1 LQAFFVSIRKIK
13 VGLMSKKIQVLLLTS
28 SMLIIAFVM
37 IGSLGVHAS
46 GASSSGDVTLKHIGV
61 YSEVLYRVRAEYV
74 EEPNMSSVTNGAL
87 HGLLESLDADSS
99 YLTPAEYKVFKQKK
113 SEGKASIGATVSKRF
128 GYAAVISV
136 IPGGPADKAGLNSG
150 DIIETVEG
158 LSTHDL
164 SLAAVKSHLVGEP
177 GSRLELIIIR
187 TRKIEPQKITVV
199 RDVISLP
206 AVTEQMAADNTGVIK
221 AQVLT
226 KGKAAEIADKIKSLQ
241 KKGAKKLVLDL
252 RNNSEGDE
260 DEGVAVANLFLGKG
274 NIGSLQGQKV
284 EKVTYSADPQK
295 KITDLPLAVI
305 VNRGTAGAAEL
316 VAAAILDNTR
326 GDVLGDKTFGEGSVQ
341 KLIEVPDG
349 SALILSVAKY
359 YTSNG
364 KVIQDT
370 GITPNIPVASNDE
383 IVAISDDDDSNPTDE
398 PQKTQPKEDEQLRRA
413 IEVLKTKTQKS

>member
-1 LQAFFVSIRKIK
+1 
-13 VGLMSKKIQVLLLTS
+13 MSKKIQVLLLTS

-177 GSRLELIIIR
+177 GSRLELTIIR

-206 AVTEQMAADNTGVIK
+206 AVTEQMAADNIGVIK

-252 RNNSEGDE
+252 RNNSDGEE

-316 VAAAILDNTR
+316 AAAAILDNTR

-383 IVAISDDDDSNPTDE
+383 IVAVSDDDDSNPTDE

>member
-1 LQAFFVSIRKIK
+1 
-13 VGLMSKKIQVLLLTS
+13 MSKKIQVLLLTS

-349 SALILSVAKY
+349 SALILSVGKY

-383 IVAISDDDDSNPTDE
+383 IVAVSDDDDSNPTDE
-398 PQKTQPKEDEQLRRA
+398 PQKVQPKEDEQLRRA

>member
-1 LQAFFVSIRKIK
+1 
-13 VGLMSKKIQVLLLTS
+13 MSKKIQVLLLTS
-28 SMLIIAFVM
+28 SMLIIALVM
-37 IGSLGVHAS
+37 IGSMGVHAS

-74 EEPNMSSVTNGAL
+74 EEPNMSAVTNGAL

-99 YLTPAEYKVFKQKK
+99 YLSPSEYKVFKQKK
-113 SEGKASIGATVSKRF
+113 AEGKASIGASVSKRF
-128 GYAAVISV
+128 GYAAIISV
-136 IPGGPADKAGLNSG
+136 IPGGPADKAGLNAG

-164 SLAAVKSHLVGEP
+164 SLAAVKNHLVGEP
-177 GSRLELIIIR
+177 GSRLELTIIR
-187 TRKIEPQKITVV
+187 TRKIEPQKMTVV
-199 RDVISLP
+199 RDVVTLP
-206 AVTEQMAADNTGVIK
+206 AVQEQLTADNVGVVK
-221 AQVLT
+221 ALVLS
-226 KGKAAEIADKIKSLQ
+226 KGKAAEVAEKIKSLQ

-252 RNNSEGDE
+252 RYNSEGDE
-260 DEGVAVANLFLGKG
+260 EEGVAVANLFLSKG
-274 NIGSLQGQKV
+274 TIATLQGQKV
-284 EKVTYSADPQK
+284 EKVVYTADPQK
-295 KITDLPLAVI
+295 KITDLPVAVL

-316 VAAAILDNTR
+316 VAAAIQDNAR
-326 GDVLGDKTFGEGSVQ
+326 GDVVGDKTFGEGSVQ

-370 GITPNIPVASNDE
+370 GLAPNVLAAANDDSPA
-383 IVAISDDDDSNPTDE
+383 VSHDDDSNTPDE

-413 IEVLKTKTQKS
+413 IEVLKAKAQKS

>member
-1 LQAFFVSIRKIK
+1 
-13 VGLMSKKIQVLLLTS
+13 MSKKIQVLLLTS

-46 GASSSGDVTLKHIGV
+46 GSSSSGDVTLKHIGV

-74 EEPNMSSVTNGAL
+74 EEPNMSAVTNGAL

-113 SEGKASIGATVSKRF
+113 ADGKASIGATVSKRF
-128 GYAAVISV
+128 GYAAIVSV
-136 IPGGPADKAGLNSG
+136 IPGGPAEKAGINAG

-164 SLAAVKSHLVGEP
+164 SLAAVKNHLVGEP
-177 GSRLELIIIR
+177 GSRLELTIIR
-187 TRKIEPQKITVV
+187 TRKIEPQKMTVV
-199 RDVISLP
+199 RDVVTLP
-206 AVTEQMAADNTGVIK
+206 AVQEQLTADNVGVIK
-221 AQVLT
+221 AVVLT
-226 KGKAAEIADKIKSLQ
+226 KGKAAEIAEKIKSLQ

-252 RNNSEGDE
+252 RYDSEGDE
-260 DEGVAVANLFLGKG
+260 EEGVAVANLFLGKG
-274 NIGSLQGQKV
+274 TIGTLQGQKF
-284 EKVTYSADPQK
+284 EKVTYTADPQK
-295 KITDLPLAVI
+295 KITDLPLAVL

-316 VAAAILDNTR
+316 VASAILDNTR

-370 GITPNIPVASNDE
+370 GITPNILVAANDD
-383 IVAISDDDDSNPTDE
+383 ILAISDDDDSNPTDE
-398 PQKTQPKEDEQLRRA
+398 PQKVQPKEDEQLRRA
-413 IEVLKTKTQKS
+413 IEVLKNKAQKG

>member
-1 LQAFFVSIRKIK
+1 
-13 VGLMSKKIQVLLLTS
+13 MSKKIQVLLLTS
-28 SMLIIAFVM
+28 SMLIIAFVL

-74 EEPNMSSVTNGAL
+74 EEPNMSTVTNGAL

-99 YLTPAEYKVFKQKK
+99 YLTPSEYKTFKQKK
-113 SEGKASIGATVSKRF
+113 VEGKASMGATVSKRF
-128 GYAAVISV
+128 GYAAIVSV

-164 SLAAVKSHLVGEP
+164 SLAAVKNHLVGEP
-177 GSRLELIIIR
+177 GSRLELTIIR

-199 RDVISLP
+199 RDIVALP
-206 AVTEQMAADNTGVIK
+206 PVTEQIAADNIGIIK

-226 KGKAAEIADKIKSLQ
+226 KGKATEIAEKIKSLQ

-252 RNNSEGDE
+252 RNNSEGE
-260 DEGVAVANLFLGKG
+260 EEEGVAVANLFLGKG

-284 EKVTYSADPQK
+284 QKVSYTADPQK
-295 KITDLPLAVI
+295 KITDLPLAVL
-305 VNRGTAGAAEL
+305 VNRGTAGPAEL

-326 GDVLGDKTFGEGSVQ
+326 GDVVGDKTFGEGSIQ

-359 YTSNG
+359 YSSNG

-370 GITPNIPVASNDE
+370 GITPNIPVASSDD
-383 IVAISDDDDSNPTDE
+383 IVAISDDDDSNPNDE

-413 IEVLKTKTQKS
+413 IEVLKTKAQKS

>member
-1 LQAFFVSIRKIK
+1 
-13 VGLMSKKIQVLLLTS
+13 MSKKIQVLLLTS
-28 SMLIIAFVM
+28 SMLIIAFVL
-37 IGSLGVHAS
+37 IGSLGVRAS

-74 EEPNMSSVTNGAL
+74 EEPNMSAVTNGAL

-99 YLTPAEYKVFKQKK
+99 YLTPSEYKVFKQKK
-113 SEGKASIGATVSKRF
+113 TEGKAGIGATVSKRF
-128 GYAAVISV
+128 GYAAIISV

-158 LSTHDL
+158 LSSHDL
-164 SLAAVKSHLVGEP
+164 SLAAVKSHLIGDP
-177 GSRLELIIIR
+177 GSRLELTIIR

-199 RDVISLP
+199 RDVVSLP
-206 AVTEQMAADNTGVIK
+206 AVTEQLAADNVGIIK

-260 DEGVAVANLFLGKG
+260 EEGVAVANLFLSKG
-274 NIGSLQGQKV
+274 NIGSLQGQKY
-284 EKVTYSADPQK
+284 EKVTYTADPQK
-295 KITDLPLAVI
+295 KITDLPLAVL
-305 VNRGTAGAAEL
+305 VNRGSAGAAEL

-359 YTSNG
+359 YTSAG

-370 GITPNIPVASNDE
+370 GITPNIPVAANDE
-383 IVAISDDDDSNPTDE
+383 IVAISEDDDSTTTDE
-398 PQKTQPKEDEQLRRA
+398 PQKAQPKEDEQLRRA
-413 IEVLKTKTQKS
+413 IEVLKTKAQKG

>member
-1 LQAFFVSIRKIK
+1 
-13 VGLMSKKIQVLLLTS
+13 MSKKIQVLLLTS
-28 SMLIIAFVM
+28 SMLIIAFVL

-74 EEPNMSSVTNGAL
+74 EEPNMSTVTNGAL

-99 YLTPAEYKVFKQKK
+99 YLTPSEYKTFKQKK
-113 SEGKASIGATVSKRF
+113 VEGKASIGATVSKRF
-128 GYAAVISV
+128 GYAAIVSV

-164 SLAAVKSHLVGEP
+164 SLAAVKNHLVGEP
-177 GSRLELIIIR
+177 GSRLELTIIR

-199 RDVISLP
+199 RDIVALP
-206 AVTEQMAADNTGVIK
+206 PVTEQMAADNIGIIK

-226 KGKAAEIADKIKSLQ
+226 KGKATEIAEKIKSLQ

-252 RNNSEGDE
+252 RNNSEGE
-260 DEGVAVANLFLGKG
+260 EEEGVAVANLFLGKG

-284 EKVTYSADPQK
+284 QKVSYTADPQK
-295 KITDLPLAVI
+295 KITDLPLAVL
-305 VNRGTAGAAEL
+305 VNRGTAGPAEL

-326 GDVLGDKTFGEGSVQ
+326 GDVVGDKTFGEGSIQ

-359 YTSNG
+359 YSSNG

-370 GITPNIPVASNDE
+370 GITPNIPVASSDD
-383 IVAISDDDDSNPTDE
+383 IVAISDDDDSNPNDE

-413 IEVLKTKTQKS
+413 IEVLKTKAQKS

>member
-1 LQAFFVSIRKIK
+1 
-13 VGLMSKKIQVLLLTS
+13 MSKKIQVLVLTS

-74 EEPNMSSVTNGAL
+74 EEPNMSVVTNGAL

-99 YLTPAEYKVFKQKK
+99 YLTPSEYKVFKQKK
-113 SEGKASIGATVSKRF
+113 TDGKASIGATVSKRF
-128 GYAAVISV
+128 GYAAIISV

-164 SLAAVKSHLVGEP
+164 SLAAVKNHLVGEP
-177 GSRLELIIIR
+177 GSRLELTIIR

-199 RDVISLP
+199 RDLISLP
-206 AVTEQMAADNTGVIK
+206 AVTETMAADNTGVIK

-252 RNNSEGDE
+252 RYNSEGDE
-260 DEGVAVANLFLGKG
+260 DEGMAVANLFLGKG
-274 NIGSLQGQKV
+274 NIGSLQGQKF
-284 EKVTYSADPQK
+284 EKVTYAADPQK
-295 KITDLPLAVI
+295 KITDLPLAVL

-316 VAAAILDNTR
+316 VAAAILDNGR

-383 IVAISDDDDSNPTDE
+383 IVAISDDDDSNPPEE
-398 PQKTQPKEDEQLRRA
+398 PQKAQPKEDEQLRRA
-413 IEVLKTKTQKS
+413 IEVLKTKAQKT

>member
-1 LQAFFVSIRKIK
+1 
-13 VGLMSKKIQVLLLTS
+13 MSKKIQVLLLTS

-74 EEPNMSSVTNGAL
+74 EEPNMSVVTNGAL

-99 YLTPAEYKVFKQKK
+99 YLTPSEYKVFKQKK
-113 SEGKASIGATVSKRF
+113 TEGKANIGATVSKRF
-128 GYAAVISV
+128 GYAAIISV

-164 SLAAVKSHLVGEP
+164 SLAAVKNHLVGEP
-177 GSRLELIIIR
+177 GSRLELTIIR

-199 RDVISLP
+199 RDVVAPP
-206 AVTEQMAADNTGVIK
+206 AVTETMAADNTTGIIK
-221 AQVLT
+221 AQALT
-226 KGKAAEIADKIKSLQ
+226 KGKAAEIAEKIKSLQ

-252 RNNSEGDE
+252 RNDSEGE
-260 DEGVAVANLFLGKG
+260 EEEGVAVANLFLGKG
-274 NIGSLQGQKV
+274 TIASLQGQKV
-284 EKVTYSADPQK
+284 EKVTYTADPQK
-295 KITDLPLAVI
+295 KITDLPLAVL
-305 VNRGTAGAAEL
+305 VNRGTAGPAEL
-316 VAAAILDNTR
+316 VAAAVLDNTR
-326 GDVLGDKTFGEGSVQ
+326 GDVVGDKTFGEGSVQ

-370 GITPNIPVASNDE
+370 GITPNIAVASNDD
-383 IVAISDDDDSNPTDE
+383 IVAVSDDDDSNPNDE

-413 IEVLKTKTQKS
+413 IEVLKMKAQKG